1 MKKLKLTII
10 LIVLIL
16 LIAKVYEHFAT
27 RYLYLEYYK
36 FENGKM
42 QAVEITKVEF
52 YGIAIDENKSSLP
65 KDEIIKTTITDKR
78 KIHIFVNYLRNI
90 PLRYA
95 MKKKDINN
103 CEGCSVYFY
112 SDDMMEGSIEITTD
126 NFIYSGLN
134 CKTYTVKDKGR
145 NVISEIKN
153 IGLGDV

>member
-95 MKKKDINN
+95 MKKRIL
-103 CEGCSVYFY
+103 
-112 SDDMMEGSIEITTD
+112 T
-126 NFIYSGLN
+126 
-134 CKTYTVKDKGR
+134 TVKDAPF
-145 NVISEIKN
+145 IFILT
-153 IGLGDV
+153 I

>member
-16 LIAKVYEHFAT
+16 LTVKVYEHFAT

-36 FENGKM
+36 FEDGKM
-42 QAVEITKVEF
+42 QATEITKVEF
-52 YGIAIDENKSSLP
+52 YGIAIDENESDLP
-65 KDEIIKTTITDKR
+65 EDEIIKTTITDKR
-78 KIHIFVNYLRNI
+78 KVEILIDCLRNI

-95 MKKKDINN
+95 MGKKNIND

-112 SDDMMEGSIEITTD
+112 SDDMMEGSIEITAD

-134 CKTYTVKDKGR
+134 GKTYTVKEKGR

-153 IGLGDV
+153 LGLGED